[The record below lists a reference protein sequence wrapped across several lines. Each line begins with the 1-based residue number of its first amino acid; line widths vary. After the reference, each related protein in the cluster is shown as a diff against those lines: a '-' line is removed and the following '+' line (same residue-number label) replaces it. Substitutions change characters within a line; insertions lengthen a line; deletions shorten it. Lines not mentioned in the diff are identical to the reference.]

1 MRQVGKGAQLKDQER
16 LFLSLAEQL
25 TRPFLTVSRLSEL
38 AAASDSGTTLE
49 HWQTVRAIADSSLR
63 LVESYALSLRV
74 QGKITP
80 LQLEAVTVSSLLYDT
95 AERLVPFARQ
105 YGVGVELDTGPRV
118 QPVIADRV
126 VLQSAF
132 ESLGQVF
139 VLAQAEAEERTPVH
153 LMAHRSRH
161 GAVAGLYSGSAQLG
175 VDSLRRA
182 RLVQGAARQPLPQ
195 LVDGP
200 AAGVFVAD
208 SLLQSLEARLHVA
221 RYHKLSGLAATLQP
235 SAQLQLM

>member
-1 MRQVGKGAQLKDQER
+1 MRQDGKGAQLKDQER

-25 TRPFLTVSRLSEL
+25 SRPFLTVSRLSEL
-38 AAASDSGTTLE
+38 AVASDAALALE
-49 HWQTVRAIADSSLR
+49 HWQAVRAIADSSLR

-74 QGKITP
+74 QGRITP
-80 LQLEAVTVSSLLYDT
+80 LQLEPITVSSLLYET
-95 AERLVPFARQ
+95 VERLAPFARQ
-105 YGVGVELDTGPRV
+105 YGVDMELDTGPRV
-118 QPVIADRV
+118 QPVIADRA

-139 VLAQAEAEERTPVH
+139 VLSQAEAETRTPVY
-153 LMAHRSRH
+153 LMAHRSRY
-161 GAVAGLYSGSAQLG
+161 GAVAGLYCGSAQLG

-182 RLVQGAARQPLPQ
+182 RATQGLARQPLPQ

-235 SAQLQLM
+235 SAQLQLI